1 MSEKVL
7 WGGRRY
13 RSFDFMIKEKFGEKL
28 YKLALDG
35 GMSCPNRDGKISYGG
50 CIFCSNGG
58 SGDFASRLCGSVD
71 EQLGRAKELV
81 KNKYSGSGYI
91 AYFQAYTNTYADV
104 AYLEHLFRPIVE
116 RDDIKALSIATR
128 PDCLPDDVV
137 GLIAQLN
144 KIKPVWV
151 ELGLQTVNE
160 KTVKLINRGYDLAC
174 YDDAIKKLRKTGAEI
189 ISHMIIGLPNETKN
203 DILKTA
209 EYIGETSDGIKLQ
222 LLHVLQN
229 TRLAQMYFNK
239 EFSVL
244 TMEEYVSIIADI
256 IGILPQ
262 SITIHRL
269 TGDGKKEELIA
280 PLWSLEK
287 MKVLNAINH
296 ELKTRDVWQGKFYN
310 KDILAD
316 ALM

>member
-1 MSEKVL
+1 MSEKML

-28 YKLALDG
+28 YKIALDG

-50 CIFCSNGG
+50 CIFCSNSG

-71 EQLGRAKELV
+71 EQLSRAKELV
-81 KNKYSGSGYI
+81 RNKYSGSGYI

-104 AYLEHLFRPIVE
+104 AYLEHLFRSIVE

-128 PDCLPDDVV
+128 PDCLPGDVV
-137 GLIAQLN
+137 DLIAQLN

-151 ELGLQTVNE
+151 ELGLQTVSE
-160 KTVKLINRGYDLAC
+160 KTAKLINRGYDLAC

-203 DILKTA
+203 DILKTV

-229 TRLAQMYFNK
+229 TRLAEMYFNE

-256 IGILPQ
+256 ISILPQ
-262 SITIHRL
+262 NITIHRL

-280 PLWSLEK
+280 PIWSLEK
-287 MKVLNAINH
+287 MRVLNAINH

-310 KDILAD
+310 RV
-316 ALM
+316 ALL

>member
-1 MSEKVL
+1 MSEKML

-28 YKLALDG
+28 YKIALDG

-58 SGDFASRLCGSVD
+58 SGDFASRLCDSVD
-71 EQLGRAKELV
+71 EQLSRAKELV
-81 KNKYSGSGYI
+81 RNKYSGSGYI

-128 PDCLPDDVV
+128 PDCLPGDVV
-137 GLIAQLN
+137 DLIAQLN

-151 ELGLQTVNE
+151 ELGLQTVSE
-160 KTVKLINRGYDLAC
+160 KTAKLINRGYDLAC

-229 TRLAQMYFNK
+229 TRLAEMYFNE

-256 IGILPQ
+256 ISILPQ
-262 SITIHRL
+262 NITIHRL

-280 PLWSLEK
+280 PIWSLEK
-287 MKVLNAINH
+287 MRVLNAINH

-310 KDILAD
+310 RV
-316 ALM
+316 ALL